1 MPCLRKA
8 NDGKSNLWGSAL
20 RGSLLSFASGL
31 VVVGTTA
38 GTVAGTAAGFV
49 LVTSTVALAQQQH
62 PQYSQHPQ
70 SVDPEAAVEAAR
82 QVVQQSPENAK
93 ARYELGRALRIAG
106 KNQEA
111 ASELLEATSMDPSL
125 YVAYHELSLTKAR
138 PQQLDEAIDRLTI
151 LKDEKPK
158 DLLLRVAL
166 SELLEANGKVYQASR
181 ILVDLVYQNAVP
193 EKYVARVN
201 ARIHYLLSKA
211 KDAHAAE
218 KVAAEDPTEEDS
230 LPPPLPESSLRRNL
244 SASKIKDSKSV
255 QGFGHAPLLP

>member
-8 NDGKSNLWGSAL
+8 NEGKSNLWGAGL
-20 RGSLLSFASGL
+20 RGSMLSFASAL
-31 VVVGTTA
+31 VVFGAATETLTA
-38 GTVAGTAAGFV
+38 AAAFTVAGFV
-49 LVTSTVALAQQQH
+49 IGTSSPALAQQ
-62 PQYSQHPQ
+62 Q

-82 QVVQQSPENAK
+82 QVVQQSPESAK

-218 KVAAEDPTEEDS
+218 KVAAEDPSEEDS

>member
-8 NDGKSNLWGSAL
+8 NDGKSNLWGAAL
-20 RGSLLSFASGL
+20 RGSMLAFASRL

-38 GTVAGTAAGFV
+38 GTFAVTVASTAAGFMF
-49 LVTSTVALAQQQH
+49 VTSTVAVAQQ
-62 PQYSQHPQ
+62 QHPQ

-201 ARIHYLLSKA
+201 ARIHYLLAKA

>member
-1 MPCLRKA
+1 MFETFRSPKALPYSRKA
-8 NDGKSNLWGSAL
+8 NQSRSDLWGAAL
-20 RGSLLSFASGL
+20 RGSALSFAATLL
-31 VVVGTTA
+31 VCAMSPGVN
-38 GTVAGTAAGFV
+38 
-49 LVTSTVALAQQQH
+49 AQQQQRQAQQ
-62 PQYSQHPQ
+62 PQAQDS
-70 SVDPEAAVEAAR
+70 EAAIDAAR
-82 QVVQQSPENAK
+82 EVVQQSPESAK
-93 ARYELGRALRIAG
+93 ARYALGRALRIAG

-138 PQQLDEAIDRLTI
+138 PQQIDEAIDRLTI
-151 LKDEKPK
+151 LKDEKPR

-201 ARIHYLLSKA
+201 ARIHYLLGKA
-211 KDAHAAE
+211 KDTHASE

-230 LPPPLPESSLRRNL
+230 LPPPLPEASLRRNL
-244 SASKIKDSKSV
+244 SASKIKDSKSG
-255 QGFGHAPLLP
+255 QGYGHAPLLP

>member
-1 MPCLRKA
+1 
-8 NDGKSNLWGSAL
+8 
-20 RGSLLSFASGL
+20 LSFAAGL
-31 VVVGTTA
+31 LVLGVSQ
-38 GTVAGTAAGFV
+38 VAY
-49 LVTSTVALAQQQH
+49 AQQ
-62 PQYSQHPQ
+62 S
-70 SVDPEAAVEAAR
+70 DPEAAIEAAR
-82 QVVQQSPENAK
+82 QIVQQSPENAK
-93 ARYELGRALRIAG
+93 ARYDLGRALRLAG

-138 PQQLDEAIDRLTI
+138 PQQIDEAIDRLTI

-158 DLLLRVAL
+158 DLMLRVAL
-166 SELLEANGKVYQASR
+166 SELLEQSGKIYQASR
-181 ILVDLVYQNAVP
+181 ILVDLVYQNGVP

-211 KDAHAAE
+211 KDNHASE
-218 KVAAEDPTEEDS
+218 KVASEDATEEDS
-230 LPPPLPESSLRRNL
+230 LPPPLPEASLRRNL

>member
-1 MPCLRKA
+1 MPYSRKA
-8 NDGKSNLWGSAL
+8 NNNPSNFWGAVL
-20 RGSLLSFASGL
+20 RNSTLSFAAGL
-31 VVVGTTA
+31 LVLGA
-38 GTVAGTAAGFV
+38 SQAAE
-49 LVTSTVALAQQQH
+49 AQQ
-62 PQYSQHPQ
+62 YRSAASQQ
-70 SVDPEAAVEAAR
+70 AADPEAAIDAAR
-82 QVVQQSPENAK
+82 QIVQQSPESAK
-93 ARYELGRALRIAG
+93 ARYDLGRALRIAG

-125 YVAYHELSLTKAR
+125 YVAYHELSLTKCR

-151 LKDEKPK
+151 LKDQKPR

-166 SELLEANGKVYQASR
+166 SELLEQSGKVYQASR

-211 KDAHAAE
+211 KDVHATE
-218 KVAAEDPTEEDS
+218 KVASEEAAEEDS
-230 LPPPLPESSLRRNL
+230 LPPPLPEASLRRNL

>member
-1 MPCLRKA
+1 MFETFRSPKALPYSRKA
-8 NDGKSNLWGSAL
+8 HDSESNLWGAVL
-20 RGSLLSFASGL
+20 RNSGL
-31 VVVGTTA
+31 SL
-38 GTVAGTAAGFV
+38 AAGLLILSCSPSV
-49 LVTSTVALAQQQH
+49 SGQQQR
-62 PQYSQHPQ
+62 QA
-70 SVDPEAAVEAAR
+70 VDPEAAIDAAR

-138 PQQLDEAIDRLTI
+138 PQQIDEAIDRLTI

-181 ILVDLVYQNAVP
+181 ILVDAVYQNAVP

-211 KDAHAAE
+211 KDVHAAE
-218 KVAAEDPTEEDS
+218 KVASEDPTEEDS
-230 LPPPLPESSLRRNL
+230 LPPPLPEASLRRNL